1 MDFSLFGVLGLVGV
15 LSVCAVI
22 ALCRFVLRHLERKE
36 A

>member
-1 MDFSLFGVLGLVGV
+1 MEFSPFGVLGIVGV
-15 LSVCAVI
+15 LGVWAVI